1 MQRRTIVC
9 AALALLASGC
19 AREPRGEEPMNLHA
33 SLSVD
38 AAHDKVLATLRFENR
53 GERRVWLPRSAAS
66 AEMLTG
72 RLFELT
78 EHPGGAEVPY
88 LGPMVK
94 RMPFTAADYLELAPH
109 SAHAHT
115 IDITRFYAFKPGQHT
130 YLIQWR
136 GLVLA
141 DVKQLDAFTEVA
153 TEPLMF
159 PHTAP

>member
-1 MQRRTIVC
+1 
-9 AALALLASGC
+9 
-19 AREPRGEEPMNLHA
+19 MNLHA

-38 AAHDKVLATLRFENR
+38 AAHDKVLVTLRFENR
-53 GERRVWLPRSAAS
+53 GERRVWLPRAAAS

-72 RLFELT
+72 RLFELN
-78 EHPGGAEVPY
+78 EHPGGAELQY

-115 IDITRFYAFKPGQHT
+115 IDITRFYAFKPGTHT
-130 YLIQWR
+130 YQIRWS

-141 DVKQLDAFTEVA
+141 DVKQLDGFTEVS
-153 TEPLMF
+153 TEPVMF